1 MESPVDAD
9 RTGTLLVLVSAVG
22 FATLA
27 IFGKFAYAA
36 GLSLSTVLAFRFLL
50 ATVIVW
56 PVLVLSGS
64 FVRLRGL
71 TLAVALGLGA
81 FGYAAM
87 SGLYFWGLT
96 FMSAGLVAI
105 VLYTYPVFVVVLSII
120 TLDERVTRRTAFAVA
135 LSLAGVA
142 LIAGTDPAGADPR
155 GIAIVLGA
163 ALILATYFT
172 VSRATLATVD
182 ARTLTAY
189 VMPAATVAY
198 FGYGTAAGTLQL
210 PGGGYQ
216 WGVVIA
222 IAVVATAIPI
232 FALFAG
238 LARIGASR
246 AAVVSTVE
254 PAVTVLLGAALLEEP
269 ITVATVA
276 GGAAILAAVVLV
288 QRA

>member
-9 RTGTLLVLVSAVG
+9 RTGALLVLVSAVG

-64 FVRLRGL
+64 FVRLRGR

-105 VLYTYPVFVVVLSII
+105 VLYTYPVFVVVLSIV

-189 VMPAATVAY
+189 VMPAATVA
-198 FGYGTAAGTLQL
+198 FLGYGTAAGTLQL
-210 PGGGYQ
+210 PGGGYE

-238 LARIGASR
+238 LARIGASH

-269 ITVATVA
+269 ITTATVA
-276 GGAAILAAVVLV
+276 GGAAILAAVILV